1 MKNKNN
7 VLIAL
12 SILLLIGSSVGVLY
26 LRTKITENQNAI
38 KNIHVEQ
45 KKEFIQEVLPE
56 DVLSYE
62 TDVKK
67 SIDQFLKG
75 SADIGKFT
83 NDKGY
88 AFLSSLFVVT
98 GIPVVEK
105 KAIETVKGDY
115 YKPFSYEFT
124 NFSIRST
131 KTSFTEFEAY
141 VDVSVKYNGTQMYKT
156 LISIKLDKDRKII
169 GGTFYGQ
176 A

>member
-1 MKNKNN
+1 MNNKSN
-7 VLIAL
+7 VLIVVSL
-12 SILLLIGSSVGVLY
+12 VILIVSSIGVMY

-38 KNIHVEQ
+38 KNIQVEQ

-56 DVLSYE
+56 DVSGYE

-67 SIDQFLKG
+67 AIDQFIKG
-75 SADIGKFT
+75 SNDI
-83 NDKGY
+83 DKVTKGEGY
-88 AFLSSLFVVT
+88 TFLSSLFVVT
-98 GIPVVEK
+98 GVPVVEK
-105 KAIETVKGDY
+105 KASETIKAEY

-131 KTSFTEFEAY
+131 KTSFTEFEAF
-141 VDVSVKYNGTQMYKT
+141 VDVSVKYNGNQMYKT